1 MGPVSRG
8 FGCRVYSISDLR
20 VSVAGLVRSRWLG
33 LLGGL
38 GRTVS
43 EGFEGWDDVAGFVD
57 RAVVAELSNDVIIGL
72 KGGKLGFVS
81 GVEYLRFVLG
91 FLEMDGRRV
100 LFCTRE
106 CAEVRGNE
114 LLMSSVHMHLG

>member
-1 MGPVSRG
+1 M
-8 FGCRVYSISDLR
+8 
-20 VSVAGLVRSRWLG
+20 AGLVRSRWLG

-43 EGFEGWDDVAGFVD
+43 EGFEVWDDVAGFVDRGRHDVLVFQEGRCQMD

-106 CAEVRGNE
+106 CAEVKGNE
-114 LLMSSVHMHLG
+114 LLMSSVRMDLG